1 MKNAIPTFRAGDAE
15 GAPADPPEGVAARI
29 AQRTA
34 ATRGPDYAAE
44 VRRLL
49 DAGLQVMTACGTT
62 SRPRVADIVAAAG
75 LSNDA
80 FYRHFSSKDALV
92 AALLEDGTERLASYL
107 AHQMHKARTPHG
119 EVRRWV
125 EGILSQAGDVDV
137 AASTLAV
144 LWNAGSVGD
153 GLDSGRPSST
163 APLAALVREPLA
175 RLGSRDPDL
184 DASLAAHAVV
194 GRLSDLLWERAQPT
208 RAEIDHLV
216 SFCVA
221 AVAPTEEP
229 R

>member
-1 MKNAIPTFRAGDAE
+1 M
-15 GAPADPPEGVAARI
+15 AA
-29 AQRTA
+29 
-34 ATRGPDYAAE
+34 RGPDYAAE

-80 FYRHFSSKDALV
+80 FYRHFASKDALV

-107 AHQMHKARTPHG
+107 AHQMDKARSPAA
-119 EVRRWV
+119 ELRRWV
-125 EGILSQAGDVDV
+125 EGILSQAGDEDV

-144 LWNAGSVGD
+144 LWNAGSIGD
-153 GLDSGRPSST
+153 GLDSGRPSAV

-175 RLGSRDPDL
+175 RLGSTDPDL
-184 DASLAAHAVV
+184 DAALVSHTVV
-194 GRLSDLLWERAQPT
+194 GRLSDHLWQRAQPT
-208 RAEIDHLV
+208 RREIDHLV
-216 SFCVA
+216 SFCLA
-221 AVAPTEEP
+221 AVGASEEA